1 MQVFTTKIDLREH
14 LDTMRTLGRTIG
26 LVPTMGALHDGH
38 LSLVRAASA
47 ECDIVVLT
55 IFVNPLQFAA
65 GEDLDAYPR
74 PIERDLELAERAGVD
89 VVFSPSVNEMYPR
102 PSATSVHVSGLTE
115 RFEGTSRPAHFDGVT
130 TVVSKLF
137 GVAGACRAYFGEKDF
152 QQLTVVARMVEDLD
166 MPVTVVGCPILR
178 ESDGLAM
185 SSRNVFLSSTE
196 RAAATVVNRSL
207 RAGAALITAGE
218 RDPEVVAAHIGS
230 VIGSEPLAELDYA
243 AVVDPATLEVPL
255 GLESGSTVRLLVVA
269 RLGSP
274 RLLDNL
280 GVGVP

>member
-1 MQVFTTKIDLREH
+1 
-14 LDTMRTLGRTIG
+14 
-26 LVPTMGALHDGH
+26 
-38 LSLVRAASA
+38 
-47 ECDIVVLT
+47 
-55 IFVNPLQFAA
+55 
-65 GEDLDAYPR
+65 
-74 PIERDLELAERAGVD
+74 
-89 VVFSPSVNEMYPR
+89 
-102 PSATSVHVSGLTE
+102 
-115 RFEGTSRPAHFDGVT
+115 
-130 TVVSKLF
+130 
-137 GVAGACRAYFGEKDF
+137 
-152 QQLTVVARMVEDLD
+152 
-166 MPVTVVGCPILR
+166 
-178 ESDGLAM
+178 
-185 SSRNVFLSSTE
+185 VFLSSTE